1 LRGGGHAG
9 KRIKRTTTVARDR
22 VNWGALYL
30 RTKPYRNGALL
41 ASYRNR
47 GGDTVSVGQPRCVLA
62 VAFSHDAEG
71 YGLIAPSPYSPV
83 GTKTGNLIHKFTGG
97 SVQKILTDVSI
108 DPVGNVWIANNWR
121 SP

>member
-62 VAFSHDAEG
+62 
-71 YGLIAPSPYSPV
+71 SPMGATDSGFISP
-83 GTKTGNLIHKFTGG
+83 TTT
-97 SVQKILTDVSI
+97 
-108 DPVGNVWIANNWR
+108 
-121 SP
+121 